1 MPYATQADVT
11 DRFSTVELTQLTDRD
26 NTVNAIDATVL
37 ERALLDADAEIDA
50 RLQGRYALPLARV
63 PRLLVNIACD
73 IARYRLYDDRATDQV
88 TRRYEDAIRLLD
100 KIGKGEV
107 SLGLDA
113 SIQPTPPTGGP
124 SYTNAARVFS
134 RDELG
139 DYAA

>member
-1 MPYATQADVT
+1 MPYATQADLT

-50 RLQGRYALPLARV
+50 RLQARYALPLASV
-63 PRLLVNIACD
+63 PQVLVNIACD

-107 SLGLDA
+107 NLGLTA
-113 SIQPTPPTGGP
+113 ALQPTGVAGGP
-124 SYTNAARVFS
+124 SYTEPARTFS
-134 RDELG
+134 ADKLR
-139 DYAA
+139 DYAG